1 MKSIII
7 ISSIILFFT
16 FQSCKAQNTD
26 LNDDNIE
33 ILNLIIPKKDTICL
47 FKESYYTGDRKSPKN
62 LIAHYFRA
70 YNSSKE
76 SAAYKL
82 FYEDIDGM
90 ITIEELNEMKNR
102 YNSWSMFEWRKN
114 IIQDKN
120 VRLISIKNN
129 NSNCLKVYRISEPLY
144 TTDKIKA
151 IIRVYSSVNKT
162 GGTVLIV
169 LKKENGKWKIKGGI
183 PIGTSG

>member
-1 MKSIII
+1 
-7 ISSIILFFT
+7 
-16 FQSCKAQNTD
+16 
-26 LNDDNIE
+26 
-33 ILNLIIPKKDTICL
+33 
-47 FKESYYTGDRKSPKN
+47 
-62 LIAHYFRA
+62 
-70 YNSSKE
+70 
-76 SAAYKL
+76 
-82 FYEDIDGM
+82 M

-162 GGTVLIV
+162 GGTVLII

>member
-1 MKSIII
+1 MKSTII

-16 FQSCKAQNTD
+16 FLSCKAQNTD

-33 ILNLIIPKKDTICL
+33 ILNLIIPKNDTICL
-47 FKESYYTGDRKSPKN
+47 YKESYYTGDRKQPEN
-62 LIAHYFRA
+62 LINHYFRA
-70 YNSSKE
+70 YNSSKK
-76 SAAYKL
+76 SAAYEL
-82 FYEDIDGM
+82 FYKDVDGV

-102 YNSWSMFEWRKN
+102 YNSWSMFEWQKN
-114 IIQDKN
+114 IIQNKN

-129 NSNCLKVYRISEPLY
+129 SSNCLKVYRISEPLY
-144 TTDKIKA
+144 TVDKLKA
-151 IIRVYSSVNKT
+151 VIRVYSSVNKT
-162 GGTVLIV
+162 GGTVLII